1 MPCRAAAT
9 AAARLH
15 HGIVSSLVAF
25 PQRIYQDRTQR
36 TFEYRWH
43 QRSHH
48 IRRTRRAVLLHGL
61 HGDVRHDRHDGEG
74 GQRVDAGHDPVRDQV
89 THRGR
94 PGRHGVGGQHPAQ
107 LLHRHGIREGRSGGL
122 PRDDTAAF
130 AVAVAATVPLSVI
143 REVEDDGGDP
153 AHVPLSQFVVVGE
166 EGLRRVAA
174 REQVHVAHGGVGEAR
189 PDEAPVR
196 RRRTAGDAPG
206 DSGEQADVCVEIG
219 RHMPS
224 LRLVP
229 LGVVQG
235 IVEKIPPA
243 VRAGAAGRR
252 GRVEDVYGGGLLE
265 ERKAVRISTDGV
277 VEYAQGVRHV
287 VSILIPSSVGENSIE
302 MILVRRVS

>member
-1 MPCRAAAT
+1 MLIVPSPGHAT
-9 AAARLH
+9 AARLH

-25 PQRIYQDRTQR
+25 PQRIYQDRTKR

-61 HGDVRHDRHDGEG
+61 HGDIRHDRHDGEG

-89 THRGR
+89 PHRGR

-107 LLHRHGIREGRSGGL
+107 LLNRHGIRERRSGGV
-122 PRDDTAAF
+122 PRDDAATAA
-130 AVAVAATVPLSVI
+130 AATVPQSVV

-153 AHVPLSQFVVVGE
+153 AHVPLPQFVVVGE
-166 EGLRRVAA
+166 EGLRHVAA

-206 DSGEQADVCVEIG
+206 DRGEQADVCVEG
-219 RHMPS
+219 AAS

-229 LGVVQG
+229 LGVVQRV
-235 IVEKIPPA
+235 VEKIPPA

-252 GRVEDVYGGGLLE
+252 GRVEDIYGGGLLE
-265 ERKAVRISTDGV
+265 ERKSVRISTDGV
-277 VEYAQGVRHV
+277 VEYA
-287 VSILIPSSVGENSIE
+287 
-302 MILVRRVS
+302 